1 MKTAFLALGSNV
13 GDREA
18 NLRTAVALLQTD
30 EIRVRRGS
38 SLYETA
44 PQELLDQPSF
54 LNAVLDVETSLF
66 PMQLLARVR
75 EIERQMGRRRVVPKG
90 PRNID
95 IDILF
100 YGRTVIATAEL
111 EVPHPR
117 IAQRR
122 FVLEPLAEIAPDFRH
137 PQTGKT
143 ANEMLATLEPQG
155 VRRLEVGLLKPAP
168 DLLGHLL
175 GGETLR
181 LPRRKKRTFPAVQ
194 KIQNFTRLLRICFLQ
209 QPSHALFH
217 HVISIVQQQTTNVED
232 CFGVAAALGF
242 LDQGHRRRSTLPSIL
257 RFRPTGQPIRQT
269 RTIRDR
275 SGNQPGGNA
284 IAMRPGSDA
293 LI

>member
-1 MKTAFLALGSNV
+1 LKTAFLALGSNV

-18 NLRTAVALLQTD
+18 NLRTAMTLLQGD

-38 SLYETA
+38 SIYETA

-75 EIERQMGRRRVVPKG
+75 EIERKMGRRRVTPKG

-100 YGRTVIATAEL
+100 YGRNVIATAEL

-137 PQTGKT
+137 PLTGKT

-155 VRRLEVGLLKPAP
+155 VRRLEV
-168 DLLGHLL
+168 
-175 GGETLR
+175 R
-181 LPRRKKRTFPAVQ
+181 L
-194 KIQNFTRLLRICFLQ
+194 
-209 QPSHALFH
+209 
-217 HVISIVQQQTTNVED
+217 
-232 CFGVAAALGF
+232 
-242 LDQGHRRRSTLPSIL
+242 
-257 RFRPTGQPIRQT
+257 
-269 RTIRDR
+269 
-275 SGNQPGGNA
+275 
-284 IAMRPGSDA
+284 
-293 LI
+293 

>member
-18 NLRTAVALLQTD
+18 NLRTAVTLLQGD

-54 LNAVLDVETSLF
+54 LNAVVDVETSLF

-75 EIERQMGRRRVVPKG
+75 EIERKMGRRRVTPKG

-100 YGRTVIATAEL
+100 YGRNVIATAEL

-137 PQTGKT
+137 PLTGKT

-155 VRRLEVGLLKPAP
+155 VRRLEV
-168 DLLGHLL
+168 
-175 GGETLR
+175 R
-181 LPRRKKRTFPAVQ
+181 L
-194 KIQNFTRLLRICFLQ
+194 
-209 QPSHALFH
+209 
-217 HVISIVQQQTTNVED
+217 
-232 CFGVAAALGF
+232 
-242 LDQGHRRRSTLPSIL
+242 
-257 RFRPTGQPIRQT
+257 
-269 RTIRDR
+269 
-275 SGNQPGGNA
+275 
-284 IAMRPGSDA
+284 
-293 LI
+293 